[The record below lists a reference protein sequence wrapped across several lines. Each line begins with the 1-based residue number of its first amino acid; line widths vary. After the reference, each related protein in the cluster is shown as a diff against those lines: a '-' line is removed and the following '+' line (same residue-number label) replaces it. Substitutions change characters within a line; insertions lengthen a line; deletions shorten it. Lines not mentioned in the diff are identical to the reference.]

1 MISFLCNRL
10 AEFIIAK
17 KIKLQSDEK
26 IVEVFMETFIFN
38 CYKKWLKERN
48 GSFFKRLFGLT
59 ILAKILLL
67 LLLISLIGF
76 FVVAWLVS
84 DEKIDGKWL
93 FAPTVM
99 ELLSCAAMYIYN
111 NLYEVSNSY
120 KEFDKYKSYCMD
132 LSFMLSTYHIS
143 NEIIIEIIERYKKTI
158 DNMNNNMMQNYE
170 RINKVM
176 QMLLLPISL
185 AILGA
190 LFKLDMKEESI
201 LGYGVTFFLII
212 AFVYGVACFVAFIC
226 NEITKSKQDTY
237 KLFVNDLQSI
247 IDLEKCN
254 SASDSV
260 VTVETVN

>member
-1 MISFLCNRL
+1 
-10 AEFIIAK
+10 
-17 KIKLQSDEK
+17 
-26 IVEVFMETFIFN
+26 METFIFN
-38 CYKKWLKERN
+38 CYKKWLKDRN
-48 GSFFKRLFGLT
+48 GSFFKRLSGLT
-59 ILAKILLL
+59 ILAKMLLL

-84 DEKIDGKWL
+84 NKKIDGKWL

-99 ELLSCAAMYIYN
+99 ELLSCAAMYIYTS
-111 NLYEVSNSY
+111 LYEVSNSY
-120 KEFDKYKSYCMD
+120 NDFDKYKSYCMD

-143 NEIIIEIIERYKKTI
+143 NEIIIEIIDRYQKTI
-158 DNMNNNMMQNYE
+158 DNMNKNIAQNYE

-190 LFKLDMKEESI
+190 LLKLDMKEESI

-260 VTVETVN
+260 VTVEAVN